1 MSIMIDRKY
10 RSINTHRNRSIN
22 TNRNTHINTDWNT
35 DWDRSRIN
43 QTEHTP
49 TLQPLIWVSD
59 DKVDKC
65 HNCDISFS
73 FINRRHHCRLCG
85 RIFCGYCCNQF
96 AEIPKLLER
105 ITDQSW
111 WIFSESNRL
120 CQTCFSEIEIIHN
133 FPSEFYMFLEIPL
146 TIKEIFQLR
155 CISKKWRNIINLI
168 ILKYKRIQYF
178 LPCQKI
184 SRMEEIFLR
193 NHRLEY
199 LNHPELM
206 YKLVSRTPSDFKY
219 ISQLQRQK
227 IYGCREVLCNRN
239 CLHQTKIE
247 HILEWLHFQDRD
259 SDIFSLILQNIDNIN
274 NYDFGNIFPVLLS
287 FGYRFPEIYTLIA
300 SKCLLNNRLMYELYF
315 HYLYII
321 HTADD
326 ILYTADIMT
335 EFDRFIDLIPPND
348 LNEIKNTYI
357 FIQKL
362 EKIRNIEHISEINK
376 WLSENTVNIPW
387 DNTIKCLSI
396 LPESFE
402 EIPSKTR
409 PIKIGILVETKYHQ
423 EMIIHVLLKRDDVH
437 KDYISMLISK
447 WINKICH
454 KHLDIQTYNIL
465 SVHSSFGII
474 EMVDNVVSLY
484 DISNKY
490 QTNLFKYI
498 TERNPESSMNTI
510 RHHFIQ
516 SCVGSCI
523 SSYLLGLGDRHLENI
538 LLTSDGKIFHID
550 FDYLLGED
558 PKHVSVEMMITEEM
572 LEVIGGRNSTH
583 FKTFQRECEQAY
595 VKIRQRNNLW
605 YFLFMY
611 LHSKYPDKYSE
622 KHVQS
627 YLIDKLV
634 PGESNINANTEIV
647 KIIQNSSEVYF
658 SKYFT
663 NWTHDIS
670 RKIGKISKYFDL
682 RGYFQ

>member
-1 MSIMIDRKY
+1 MSMSIMIDKKY
-10 RSINTHRNRSIN
+10 R
-22 TNRNTHINTDWNT
+22 NRNKN
-35 DWDRSRIN
+35 N

-65 HNCDISFS
+65 HKCDISFS

-85 RIFCGYCCNQF
+85 RIFCGYCCYQF
-96 AEIPKLLER
+96 AEIPKVLER

-111 WIFSESNRL
+111 WFYESNRL
-120 CQTCFSEIEIIHN
+120 CQTCYSDVEIIHN

-155 CISKKWRNIINLI
+155 CVSKKWRNIINLI

-184 SRMEEIFLR
+184 SQMEETFLR
-193 NHRLEY
+193 NHRFEY
-199 LNHPELM
+199 FNHPELM
-206 YKLVSRTPSDFKY
+206 YKLVSRTPSDFHFKY
-219 ISQLQRQK
+219 ISKLTQQK
-227 IYGCREVLCNRN
+227 MYGCREVLCNRN

-247 HILEWLHFQDRD
+247 HILEWLHFQDRN
-259 SDIFSLILQNIDNIN
+259 SDIFSLILKNIDNIN
-274 NYDFGNIFPVLLS
+274 NYDFSNIFPILLQ
-287 FGYRFPEIYTLIA
+287 FGDKFPEIYSIVTT
-300 SKCLLNNRLMYELYF
+300 KCLLNTRLMYELYF
-315 HYLYII
+315 HYQYTI
-321 HTADD
+321 HIADD
-326 ILYTADIMT
+326 MLYKAENMT
-335 EFDRFIDLIPPND
+335 ELGRFVNLIPPED
-348 LNEIKNTYI
+348 LNEIKNTYS
-357 FIQKL
+357 FVQKL
-362 EKIRNIEHISEINK
+362 EKIGNIENIYEINK
-376 WLSENTVNIPW
+376 WLSENSANIPW
-387 DNTIKCLSI
+387 DHTLKCLSI

-402 EIPSKTR
+402 VISSKTR
-409 PIKIGILVETKYHQ
+409 PIKIGILVRTKYLQ
-423 EMIIHVLLKRDDVH
+423 EMIVNVLLKREDVQ

-447 WINKICH
+447 WINKICR
-454 KHLDIQTYNIL
+454 KHVDIPTYHVL

-484 DISNKY
+484 DISKKY
-490 QTNLFKYI
+490 QTNLYKYI
-498 TERNPESSMNTI
+498 TEQNPERSINII
-510 RHHFIQ
+510 RKSFIR

-558 PKHVSVEMMITEEM
+558 PKHVSVEMMITEDM
-572 LEVIGGRNSTH
+572 LEMMGGRNSTH

-611 LHSKYPDKYSE
+611 LHSKYPEKYPE
-622 KHVQS
+622 KDVQS

-634 PGESNINANTEIV
+634 PGESNVNANTEIV
-647 KIIQNSSEVYF
+647 KIIQNSSELYF

-663 NWTHDIS
+663 NLTHDIS
-670 RKIGKISKYFDL
+670 RKIGSISKYFDL
-682 RGYFQ
+682 RCYFQ

>member
-1 MSIMIDRKY
+1 MSMSIMIDKKY
-10 RSINTHRNRSIN
+10 RNKNKQI
-22 TNRNTHINTDWNT
+22 
-35 DWDRSRIN
+35 
-43 QTEHTP
+43 EHTP

-65 HNCDISFS
+65 HKCDVSFS

-96 AEIPKLLER
+96 SEIPKVLDR
-105 ITDQSW
+105 ITEQSW
-111 WIFSESNRL
+111 WFFNESNQNRL
-120 CQTCFSEIEIIHN
+120 CQTCYSEVEIIQN
-133 FPSEFYMFLEIPL
+133 FPSEFYMFLEVPL

-155 CISKKWRNIINLI
+155 CVSKKWRNIINLI

-193 NHRLEY
+193 NHRFEY

-206 YKLVSRTPSDFKY
+206 YKLVSRTQSDFHLKY
-219 ISQLQRQK
+219 ISELPRQK

-247 HILEWLHFQDRD
+247 HILEWLHFQDKD
-259 SDIFSLILQNIDNIN
+259 SDIFPLILKNIDNIN
-274 NYDFGNIFPVLLS
+274 NYDFSNIFPILLQ
-287 FGYRFPEIYTLIA
+287 FGDKFPEIYNVIRN
-300 SKCLLNNRLMYELYF
+300 KCLLTKRLMYELYF
-315 HYLYII
+315 HYRYII
-321 HTADD
+321 HITDD
-326 ILYTADIMT
+326 MLYKAEIMN
-335 EFDRFIDLIPPND
+335 EYDRFVELIPSKD
-348 LNEIKNTYI
+348 LNEIENTYL

-362 EKIRNIEHISEINK
+362 ENIENIENISDINI
-376 WLSENTVNIPW
+376 WLSQNIVNIPW
-387 DNTIKCLSI
+387 DHTLKCLSI

-402 EIPSKTR
+402 VISSKTR
-409 PIKIGILVETKYHQ
+409 PIKIGILVQTIYLQ
-423 EMIIHVLLKRDDVH
+423 EMVVNVLLKKEDVH
-437 KDYISMLISK
+437 RDYISLLISK
-447 WINKICH
+447 WINKICRIH
-454 KHLDIQTYNIL
+454 VDIPTYNVL
-465 SVHSSFGII
+465 SVHSFFGII

-484 DISNKY
+484 DISKKY
-490 QTNLFKYI
+490 QTNLYKYI
-498 TERNPESSMNTI
+498 TEINPERSINDI
-510 RHHFIQ
+510 RKYFIR

-523 SSYLLGLGDRHLENI
+523 LSYLLGLGDRHLENI
-538 LLTSDGKIFHID
+538 LLTSSGKIFHID

-558 PKHVSVEMMITEEM
+558 PKHVSVEMMITEDM
-572 LEVIGGRNSTH
+572 LEMIGGKNSTY

-611 LHSKYPDKYSE
+611 LHLKYPQKYIKE
-622 KHVQS
+622 EVES

-634 PGESNINANTEIV
+634 PGESNVNANTEIV

-670 RKIGKISKYFDL
+670 RQIGKIGKYLDL
-682 RGYFQ
+682 RGYFK